1 MIWQDYRKLYANA
14 LKQYSPK
21 FKKELQNQ
29 VNTYCRTQDYN
40 AISDKALKKTIYK
53 LHLAMG
59 TKMALISESVVKKS
73 VKGVYVPMEFKSQKT
88 DAFQYAIIQ
97 VLQNDGLDQLAADIT
112 DTTKEQIRRFLVESA
127 QKNYTLPETIALLR
141 TSGITD
147 YRAELIARTETGR
160 AANIGSMV
168 GATSTG
174 LVTIKE
180 WIAARDNRTR
190 REPRDQTDH
199 LIMDGVKLSMNEKF
213 QVPNIKGRLMG
224 ENGRYDPMDHPC
236 DSSASAANV
245 CNCRC
250 TLGYEAVRGPNGK
263 LLTLEDNPPIGRIAV
278 IWDALKNLMGQSIA
292 KLIASLME

>member
-29 VNTYCRTQDYN
+29 VNTYCRTLDYN
-40 AISDKALKKTIYK
+40 KISDKALKKTIYK

-59 TKMALISESVVKKS
+59 TKMALISESAVKKS
-73 VKGVYVPMEFKSQKT
+73 VKGVYVPMEFKSAKT

-112 DTTKEQIRRFLVESA
+112 NTTKEQIRRFLIQSA
-127 QKNYTLPETIALLR
+127 EQNLTLPQTIALLR

-180 WIAARDNRTR
+180 WIATRDNRTR
-190 REPRDQTDH
+190 REPRDHTDH
-199 LIMDGVKLSMNEKF
+199 LIMDGTKLPMEKQF
-213 QVPNIKGRLMG
+213 QVPNNQVGLG
-224 ENGRYDPMDHPC
+224 YELMDHPC
-236 DSSASAANV
+236 DSKASAANV

-250 TLGYEAVRGPNGK
+250 TLGYEAVRGANGK
-263 LLTLEDNPPIGRIAV
+263 LLTLADNPPMGRIGV
-278 IWDALKNLMGQSIA
+278 IWNALQNLMGQAIG
-292 KLIASLME
+292 KLIASLIQ

>member
-29 VNTYCRTQDYN
+29 VNTYCRTQDYSK
-40 AISDKALKKTIYK
+40 ISDKALKKTIYK

-59 TKMALISESVVKKS
+59 TKMAVISESAVKKS
-73 VKGVYVPMEFKSQKT
+73 VKGVYVPMEFKSAKT

-97 VLQNDGLDQLAADIT
+97 VLQNDGLDKLAADIT
-112 DTTKEQIRRFLVESA
+112 DTTKEQIRRYLIESA
-127 QKNYTLPETIALLR
+127 EKNLTLPQTIALLR

-190 REPRDQTDH
+190 REPRDHTDH
-199 LIMDGVKLSMNEKF
+199 LIMDGTKLPMEKQF
-213 QVPNIKGRLMG
+213 QVPNNQVGLG
-224 ENGRYDPMDHPC
+224 YELMDHPC
-236 DSSASAANV
+236 DSKASAANV

-250 TLGYEAVRGPNGK
+250 TLGYEAVRGANGK
-263 LLTLEDNPPIGRIAV
+263 LLTLVDNPPMGRIGV
-278 IWDALKNLMGQSIA
+278 IWNALQNVMGQAIG
-292 KLIASLME
+292 KLIASLIQ

>member
-29 VNTYCRTQDYN
+29 VNTYCRTLDYN
-40 AISDKALKKTIYK
+40 KISDKALKKTIYK

-59 TKMALISESVVKKS
+59 TKMALISESAVKKS
-73 VKGVYVPMEFKSQKT
+73 VKGFYVPMEFKSAKT

-112 DTTKEQIRRFLVESA
+112 NTTKEQIRRFLIESA

-180 WIAARDNRTR
+180 WIATRDNRTR
-190 REPRDQTDH
+190 REPRDHTDH
-199 LIMDGVKLSMNEKF
+199 LEMDGVKLPMEKQF
-213 QVPNIKGRLMG
+213 QVPNNQVGLG
-224 ENGRYDPMDHPC
+224 YELMDHPC
-236 DSSASAANV
+236 DSKASAANV

-250 TLGYEAVRGPNGK
+250 TLGYEAVRGANGK
-263 LLTLEDNPPIGRIAV
+263 LLTLVDNPPMGRIGV
-278 IWDALKNLMGQSIA
+278 IWNALQNVMGQAIG
-292 KLIASLME
+292 KLIASLIQ

>member
-29 VNTYCRTQDYN
+29 VNTYCRTQDYSK
-40 AISDKALKKTIYK
+40 ISDKALKKTIYK

-59 TKMALISESVVKKS
+59 TKMALISESAVKKS
-73 VKGVYVPMEFKSQKT
+73 VKGVYVPMEYKSAKT

-112 DTTKEQIRRFLVESA
+112 DTTKEQIRRFLVQSA
-127 QKNYTLPETIALLR
+127 EQNLTMPQTIALLR

-160 AANIGSMV
+160 AANIGSQV
-168 GATSTG
+168 GATATG
-174 LVTIKE
+174 LVTLKE

-190 REPRDQTDH
+190 REPRDHTDH
-199 LIMDGVKLSMNEKF
+199 LIMDGVKLPMEKQF
-213 QVPNIKGRLMG
+213 QVPNNQVGLG
-224 ENGRYDPMDHPC
+224 YEFMDHPC
-236 DSSASAANV
+236 DSKASAANV

-250 TLGYEAVRGPNGK
+250 TLGYEAVRGANGK
-263 LLTLEDNPPIGRIAV
+263 LLTLTDNPPMGRIAV
-278 IWDALKNLMGQSIA
+278 IWNALQNVMGQAIS
-292 KLIASLME
+292 KLIASLIQ

>member
-29 VNTYCRTQDYN
+29 VNTYCRTQNYN

-59 TKMALISESVVKKS
+59 TKMALISESAVKKS
-73 VKGVYVPMEFKSQKT
+73 VKGVYVPMEYKSQKT

-112 DTTKEQIRRFLVESA
+112 ETTKDQIRRFLVESA

-180 WIAARDNRTR
+180 WIASKDARTR
-190 REPRDQTDH
+190 RQPIDQTDH
-199 LIMDGVKLSMNEKF
+199 LIMDGVKIPMNAKF

-224 ENGRYDPMDHPC
+224 ENGRYDPMEHPC
-236 DSSASAANV
+236 DSSASASNV

-250 TLGYEAVRGPNGK
+250 TLGYEAVRGANGK
-263 LLTLEDNPPIGRIAV
+263 LLTLADNPPMGRIGV
-278 IWDALKNLMGQSIA
+278 IWNALQNVMGQAIG
-292 KLIASLME
+292 KLIASLIQ

>member
-29 VNTYCRTQDYN
+29 VNTYCRTLDYN
-40 AISDKALKKTIYK
+40 KISDKALKKTIYK

-59 TKMALISESVVKKS
+59 TKMALISESAVKKS
-73 VKGVYVPMEFKSQKT
+73 VKGVYLPMEFKSQKT

-97 VLQNDGLDQLAADIT
+97 VLQNDGLDQLATDIT
-112 DTTKEQIRRFLVESA
+112 NTTKEQIRRFLIESA

-180 WIAARDNRTR
+180 WIAAKDNRTR
-190 REPRDQTDH
+190 REPRNHTDH
-199 LIMDGVKLSMNEKF
+199 LIMDGVKLPMEKQF
-213 QVPNIKGRLMG
+213 QVPNNQVGLG
-224 ENGRYDPMDHPC
+224 YELMDHPC
-236 DSSASAANV
+236 DSKASAANV

-250 TLGYEAVRGPNGK
+250 TLGYEAVRGANGK
-263 LLTLEDNPPIGRIAV
+263 LLTLADNPPMGRIGV
-278 IWDALKNLMGQSIA
+278 IWNALQNVMGQAIS
-292 KLIASLME
+292 KLIASLIQ

>member
-29 VNTYCRTQDYN
+29 VNTYCRTQNYN

-59 TKMALISESVVKKS
+59 TKMALISESAVKKS
-73 VKGVYVPMEFKSQKT
+73 VKGVYVPMEFKSAKT

-112 DTTKEQIRRFLVESA
+112 ETTKEQIRRFLIESA
-127 QKNYTLPETIALLR
+127 EKNYTLTETIALLR

-168 GATSTG
+168 GAVATG
-174 LVTIKE
+174 LVTLKE

-190 REPRDQTDH
+190 REPRDHTDH
-199 LIMDGVKLSMNEKF
+199 LIMDGTKLPMEKQF
-213 QVPNIKGRLMG
+213 QVPNNQVGLG
-224 ENGRYDPMDHPC
+224 YELMDHPC
-236 DSSASAANV
+236 DSKASAANV

-250 TLGYEAVRGPNGK
+250 TLGYEAVRGANGK
-263 LLTLEDNPPIGRIAV
+263 LLTLADNPPMGRIGV
-278 IWDALKNLMGQSIA
+278 IWNALQNVMGQAIG
-292 KLIASLME
+292 KLIASLIQ

>member
-29 VNTYCRTQDYN
+29 VNTYCRTLDYN
-40 AISDKALKKTIYK
+40 KISDKALKKTIYK

-112 DTTKEQIRRFLVESA
+112 DTTKEQIRRFLIQSA
-127 QKNYTLPETIALLR
+127 EQNLTLPQTIALLR

-190 REPRDQTDH
+190 REPRDHTDH
-199 LIMDGVKLSMNEKF
+199 LIMDGTKLPMEKQF
-213 QVPNIKGRLMG
+213 QVPNNQVGLG
-224 ENGRYDPMDHPC
+224 YELMDHPC
-236 DSSASAANV
+236 DSKASAANV

-250 TLGYEAVRGPNGK
+250 TLGYEAVRGANGK
-263 LLTLEDNPPIGRIAV
+263 LLTLADNPPMGRIGV
-278 IWDALKNLMGQSIA
+278 IWNALQNVMGQAIG
-292 KLIASLME
+292 KLIASLIQ

>member
-29 VNTYCRTQDYN
+29 VNTYCRTLDYN
-40 AISDKALKKTIYK
+40 KISDKAIKKTIYK

-112 DTTKEQIRRFLVESA
+112 ETTKEQIRRFLIQSA
-127 QKNYTLPETIALLR
+127 EQNLTLPQTIALLR

-190 REPRDQTDH
+190 REPRDNTDH
-199 LIMDGVKLSMNEKF
+199 LIMDGTKLPMEKQF
-213 QVPNIKGRLMG
+213 QVPNNQVGLG
-224 ENGRYDPMDHPC
+224 YELMDHPC
-236 DSSASAANV
+236 DSKASAANV

-250 TLGYEAVRGPNGK
+250 TLGYEAVRGTNGK
-263 LLTLEDNPPIGRIAV
+263 LLTLVDNPPMGRIAV
-278 IWDALKNLMGQSIA
+278 IWNALQNVMGQAIG
-292 KLIASLME
+292 KLIASLIQ

>member
-21 FKKELQNQ
+21 FKKELQKQ
-29 VNTYCRTQDYN
+29 VDTYCRTQNFN
-40 AISDKALKKTIYK
+40 AISDKSLKKTIYK

-59 TKMALISESVVKKS
+59 TKMAQISESAVKRS

-112 DTTKEQIRRFLVESA
+112 DTTKEQIRRFLIQSA
-127 QKNYTLPETIALLR
+127 EKNYTLPETIALLR

-180 WIAARDNRTR
+180 WISARDNRTR
-190 REPRDQTDH
+190 REPRDHTDH
-199 LIMDGVKLSMNEKF
+199 LNMDGVKLPMEKQF
-213 QVPNIKGRLMG
+213 QVPNNQVGLG
-224 ENGRYDPMDHPC
+224 YELMDHPC
-236 DSSASAANV
+236 DSKASAANV

-250 TLGYEAVRGPNGK
+250 TLGYEAVRGANGK
-263 LLTLEDNPPIGRIAV
+263 LLTLADNPPMGRIAV
-278 IWDALKNLMGQSIA
+278 IWNALQNVMGQAIG
-292 KLIASLME
+292 KLIASLIQ

>member
-14 LKQYSPK
+14 LKEYSPK

-29 VNTYCRTQDYN
+29 VNTYCRTQDYSK
-40 AISDKALKKTIYK
+40 ISDKALKKTIYK

-59 TKMALISESVVKKS
+59 TKMALISESAVKKS
-73 VKGVYVPMEFKSQKT
+73 VKGVYVPMEYKSAKT

-190 REPRDQTDH
+190 REPRDHTDH
-199 LIMDGVKLSMNEKF
+199 LIMDGTKLPMEKQF
-213 QVPNIKGRLMG
+213 QVPNNQVGLG
-224 ENGRYDPMDHPC
+224 YELMDHPC
-236 DSSASAANV
+236 DSKASAANV

-250 TLGYEAVRGPNGK
+250 TLGYEAVRGANGK
-263 LLTLEDNPPIGRIAV
+263 LLTLVDNPPMGRIAV
-278 IWDALKNLMGQSIA
+278 IWNALQNVMGQAIG
-292 KLIASLME
+292 KLIASLIQ

>member
-29 VNTYCRTQDYN
+29 VNTYCRTLDYN
-40 AISDKALKKTIYK
+40 KISDKALKKTIYK

-59 TKMALISESVVKKS
+59 TKMALISESAVKKS
-73 VKGVYVPMEFKSQKT
+73 VKGVYVPMEFKSAKT

-112 DTTKEQIRRFLVESA
+112 ETTKEQIRRFLIQSA
-127 QKNYTLPETIALLR
+127 EQNLTLPQTIALLR

-168 GATSTG
+168 GATATG

-190 REPRDQTDH
+190 REPRDHTDH
-199 LIMDGVKLSMNEKF
+199 LIMDGTKLPMEKQF
-213 QVPNIKGRLMG
+213 QVPNNQVGLG
-224 ENGRYDPMDHPC
+224 YELMDHPC
-236 DSSASAANV
+236 DSKASAANV

-250 TLGYEAVRGPNGK
+250 TLGYEAVRGANGK
-263 LLTLEDNPPIGRIAV
+263 LLTLADNPPMGRIGV
-278 IWDALKNLMGQSIA
+278 IWNALQNLMGQAIG
-292 KLIASLME
+292 KLIASLIQ

>member
-40 AISDKALKKTIYK
+40 KISDKALKKTIYK

-59 TKMALISESVVKKS
+59 TKMALISESAVKKS
-73 VKGVYVPMEFKSQKT
+73 VKGVYVPMEYKSAKT

-112 DTTKEQIRRFLVESA
+112 ETTKEQIRRFLIEAA
-127 QKNYTLPETIALLR
+127 QKNYTLAETIALLR
-141 TSGITD
+141 TSGITN

-190 REPRDQTDH
+190 REPRDHTDH
-199 LIMDGVKLSMNEKF
+199 LIMDGTKLPMEKQF
-213 QVPNIKGRLMG
+213 HVPNNQVGLG
-224 ENGRYDPMDHPC
+224 YELMDHPC
-236 DSSASAANV
+236 DSKASAANV

-250 TLGYEAVRGPNGK
+250 TLGYEAVRGANGK
-263 LLTLEDNPPIGRIAV
+263 LLTLADNPPMGRIGV
-278 IWDALKNLMGQSIA
+278 IWNALQNVMGQAIS
-292 KLIASLME
+292 KLIASLIE

>member
-14 LKQYSPK
+14 LKEYSPK

-29 VNTYCRTQDYN
+29 VNTYCRTQDYSK
-40 AISDKALKKTIYK
+40 ISDKALKKTIYK

-59 TKMALISESVVKKS
+59 TKMALISESAVKKS
-73 VKGVYVPMEFKSQKT
+73 VKGVYVPMEFKSAKA

-190 REPRDQTDH
+190 REPRDHTDH
-199 LIMDGVKLSMNEKF
+199 LIMDGTKLPMEKQF
-213 QVPNIKGRLMG
+213 QVPNNQVGLG
-224 ENGRYDPMDHPC
+224 YELMDHPC
-236 DSSASAANV
+236 DSKASAANV

-250 TLGYEAVRGPNGK
+250 TLGYEAVRGANGK
-263 LLTLEDNPPIGRIAV
+263 LLTLADNPPMGRIGV
-278 IWDALKNLMGQSIA
+278 IWNALQNVMGQAIG
-292 KLIASLME
+292 KLIASLIQ

>member
-59 TKMALISESVVKKS
+59 TKMALISESAVKKS
-73 VKGVYVPMEFKSQKT
+73 VKGVYVPMEYKSQKT

-112 DTTKEQIRRFLVESA
+112 ETTKEQIRRFLIESA
-127 QKNYTLPETIALLR
+127 EKNYTLTETIALLR

-168 GATSTG
+168 GATATG
-174 LVTIKE
+174 LVTLKE

-190 REPRDQTDH
+190 REPRDHTDH
-199 LIMDGVKLSMNEKF
+199 LIMDGTKLPMEKQF
-213 QVPNIKGRLMG
+213 QVPNNQVGLG
-224 ENGRYDPMDHPC
+224 YELMDHPC
-236 DSSASAANV
+236 DSKASAANV

-250 TLGYEAVRGPNGK
+250 TLGYEAVRGANGK
-263 LLTLEDNPPIGRIAV
+263 LLTLADNPPMGRIGV
-278 IWDALKNLMGQSIA
+278 IWNALQNVMGQAIS
-292 KLIASLME
+292 KLIASLIQ

>member
-1 MIWQDYRKLYANA
+1 MIWQDYKKLYANA

-29 VNTYCRTQDYN
+29 VNTYCRTQDYSK
-40 AISDKALKKTIYK
+40 ISDKALKKTIYK

-59 TKMALISESVVKKS
+59 TKMAVISESAVKKS

-112 DTTKEQIRRFLVESA
+112 DTTKEQIRRYLIESA
-127 QKNYTLPETIALLR
+127 QKNLTLPQTIALLR

-190 REPRDQTDH
+190 REPRDHTDH
-199 LIMDGVKLSMNEKF
+199 LIMDGTKLPMEKQF
-213 QVPNIKGRLMG
+213 QVPNNQVGLG
-224 ENGRYDPMDHPC
+224 YELMDHPC
-236 DSSASAANV
+236 DSKASAANV

-250 TLGYEAVRGPNGK
+250 TLGYEAVRGANGK
-263 LLTLEDNPPIGRIAV
+263 LLTLVDNPPMGRIGV
-278 IWDALKNLMGQSIA
+278 IWNALQNVMGQAIG
-292 KLIASLME
+292 KLIASLIQ

>member
-29 VNTYCRTQDYN
+29 VNTYCRTQDYSK
-40 AISDKALKKTIYK
+40 ISDKALKKTIYK

-59 TKMALISESVVKKS
+59 TKMALISESAVKKS
-73 VKGVYVPMEFKSQKT
+73 VKGVYVPMEYKSAKT

-112 DTTKEQIRRFLVESA
+112 DTTKEQIRRFLIQSA
-127 QKNYTLPETIALLR
+127 EQNLTMPQTIALLR

-160 AANIGSMV
+160 AANIGSQV
-168 GATSTG
+168 GATATG
-174 LVTIKE
+174 LVTLKE

-190 REPRDQTDH
+190 REPRDHTDH
-199 LIMDGVKLSMNEKF
+199 LIMDGVKLPMEKQF
-213 QVPNIKGRLMG
+213 QVPNNQVGLG
-224 ENGRYDPMDHPC
+224 YEFMDHPC
-236 DSSASAANV
+236 DSKASAANV

-250 TLGYEAVRGPNGK
+250 TLGYEAVRGANGK
-263 LLTLEDNPPIGRIAV
+263 LLTLADNPPMGRIAV
-278 IWDALKNLMGQSIA
+278 IWNALQNVMGQAIS
-292 KLIASLME
+292 KLIASLIQ

>member
-29 VNTYCRTQDYN
+29 VNTYCRTQNFN
-40 AISDKALKKTIYK
+40 AISDKSLKKTIYK

-59 TKMALISESVVKKS
+59 TKMALISESAVKRS
-73 VKGVYVPMEFKSQKT
+73 VKGVYVPLEYKSQKT

-112 DTTKEQIRRFLVESA
+112 DTTKEQIRRFLIQSA
-127 QKNYTLPETIALLR
+127 EKNYTLPETIALLR
-141 TSGITD
+141 TAGITD

-180 WIAARDNRTR
+180 WISARDNRTR
-190 REPRDQTDH
+190 REPRDHTDH
-199 LIMDGVKLSMNEKF
+199 LNMDGVKLPMEKQF
-213 QVPNIKGRLMG
+213 QVPNNQVGLG
-224 ENGRYDPMDHPC
+224 YELMDHPC
-236 DSSASAANV
+236 DSKASAANV

-250 TLGYEAVRGPNGK
+250 TLGYEAVRGANGK
-263 LLTLEDNPPIGRIAV
+263 LLTLQDNPPMGRVAV
-278 IWDALKNLMGQSIA
+278 IWNALQNVMGQAIG
-292 KLIASLME
+292 KLIASLIQ

>member
-29 VNTYCRTQDYN
+29 VNTYCRTLDYN
-40 AISDKALKKTIYK
+40 KISDKALKKTIYK

-73 VKGVYVPMEFKSQKT
+73 VKGVYVPMEFKSAKT

-112 DTTKEQIRRFLVESA
+112 ETTKEQIRRFLIQSA
-127 QKNYTLPETIALLR
+127 EQNLTLPQTIALLR

-190 REPRDQTDH
+190 REPRDHTDH
-199 LIMDGVKLSMNEKF
+199 LIMDGTKLPMEKQF
-213 QVPNIKGRLMG
+213 QVPNNQVGLG
-224 ENGRYDPMDHPC
+224 YELMDHPC
-236 DSSASAANV
+236 DSKASAANV

-250 TLGYEAVRGPNGK
+250 TLGYEAVRGANGK
-263 LLTLEDNPPIGRIAV
+263 LLTLADNPPMGRIAV
-278 IWDALKNLMGQSIA
+278 IWNALQNLMGQAIG
-292 KLIASLME
+292 KLIASLIQ

>member
-1 MIWQDYRKLYANA
+1 
-14 LKQYSPK
+14 
-21 FKKELQNQ
+21 
-29 VNTYCRTQDYN
+29 
-40 AISDKALKKTIYK
+40 
-53 LHLAMG
+53 MG
-59 TKMALISESVVKKS
+59 TKMALISESAVKKS
-73 VKGVYVPMEFKSQKT
+73 VKGVYVPMEYKSAKT

-190 REPRDQTDH
+190 REPRDHTDH
-199 LIMDGVKLSMNEKF
+199 LIMDGTKLPMEKQF
-213 QVPNIKGRLMG
+213 QVPNNQVGLG
-224 ENGRYDPMDHPC
+224 YELMDHPC
-236 DSSASAANV
+236 DSKASAANV

-250 TLGYEAVRGPNGK
+250 TLGYEAVRGANGK
-263 LLTLEDNPPIGRIAV
+263 LLTLVDNPPMGRIAV
-278 IWDALKNLMGQSIA
+278 IWNALQNVMGQAIG
-292 KLIASLME
+292 KLIASLIQ

>member
-73 VKGVYVPMEFKSQKT
+73 VKGVYVPLEYKSQKT

-112 DTTKEQIRRFLVESA
+112 DTTKEQIRNFLIQSA
-127 QKNYTLPETIALLR
+127 EKNYTLNETIALLK

-180 WIAARDNRTR
+180 WIATRDNRTR
-190 REPRDQTDH
+190 REPRNHTDH
-199 LIMDGVKLSMNEKF
+199 LNMDGVKLPMEKQF
-213 QVPNIKGRLMG
+213 QVPNNQVGLG
-224 ENGRYDPMDHPC
+224 YELMDHPC
-236 DSSASAANV
+236 DSKASAANV

-250 TLGYEAVRGPNGK
+250 TLGYEAVRGANGK
-263 LLTLEDNPPIGRIAV
+263 LLTLADNPPMGRIAV
-278 IWDALKNLMGQSIA
+278 IWNALQNVMGQAIS
-292 KLIASLME
+292 KLIASLIE

>member
-29 VNTYCRTQDYN
+29 VNTYCRTQDYSK
-40 AISDKALKKTIYK
+40 ISDKALKKTIYK

-59 TKMALISESVVKKS
+59 TKMAQISESAVKKS
-73 VKGVYVPMEFKSQKT
+73 VKGIYVPMEYKSAKT

-112 DTTKEQIRRFLVESA
+112 DTTKEQIRRYLIESA
-127 QKNYTLPETIALLR
+127 EKNLTLPQTIALLR

-160 AANIGSMV
+160 AANIGSQV
-168 GATSTG
+168 GATATG
-174 LVTIKE
+174 LVTLKE

-190 REPRDQTDH
+190 REPRDHTDH
-199 LIMDGVKLSMNEKF
+199 LIMDGVKLPMEKQF
-213 QVPNIKGRLMG
+213 QVPNNQVGLG
-224 ENGRYDPMDHPC
+224 YEFMDHPC
-236 DSSASAANV
+236 DSKASAANV

-250 TLGYEAVRGPNGK
+250 TLGYEAVRGANGK
-263 LLTLEDNPPIGRIAV
+263 LLTLADNPPMGRIAV
-278 IWDALKNLMGQSIA
+278 IWNALQNVMGQAIS
-292 KLIASLME
+292 KLIASLIQ

>member
-29 VNTYCRTQDYN
+29 VNIYCRTLDYN
-40 AISDKALKKTIYK
+40 KISDKALKKTIYK

-59 TKMALISESVVKKS
+59 TKMALISESAVKKS
-73 VKGVYVPMEFKSQKT
+73 VKGVYVPMEFKSAKT

-112 DTTKEQIRRFLVESA
+112 ETTKEQIRRFLIQSA
-127 QKNYTLPETIALLR
+127 EQNLTMAQTIALLR

-168 GATSTG
+168 GATATG
-174 LVTIKE
+174 LVTLKE

-190 REPRDQTDH
+190 REPRDHTDH
-199 LIMDGVKLSMNEKF
+199 LIMDGTKLPMEKQF
-213 QVPNIKGRLMG
+213 QVPNNQVGLG
-224 ENGRYDPMDHPC
+224 YELMDHPC
-236 DSSASAANV
+236 DSKASAANV

-250 TLGYEAVRGPNGK
+250 TLGYEAVRGANGK
-263 LLTLEDNPPIGRIAV
+263 LLTLADNPPMGRIGV
-278 IWDALKNLMGQSIA
+278 IWNALQNVMGQAIG
-292 KLIASLME
+292 KLIASLIQ

>member
-29 VNTYCRTQDYN
+29 VNTYCRTLDYN
-40 AISDKALKKTIYK
+40 KISDKALKKTIYK

-59 TKMALISESVVKKS
+59 TKMALISESAVKKS
-73 VKGVYVPMEFKSQKT
+73 VKGVYVPMEYKSAKT

-112 DTTKEQIRRFLVESA
+112 NTTKEQIRRFLIQSA
-127 QKNYTLPETIALLR
+127 EKNYTLPETIALLR

-180 WIAARDNRTR
+180 WISARDNRTR
-190 REPRDQTDH
+190 REPRDHTDH
-199 LIMDGVKLSMNEKF
+199 LIMDGVKLPMEKQF
-213 QVPNIKGRLMG
+213 QVPNNQVGLG
-224 ENGRYDPMDHPC
+224 YELMDHPC
-236 DSSASAANV
+236 DSKASAANV

-250 TLGYEAVRGPNGK
+250 TLGYEAVRGANGK
-263 LLTLEDNPPIGRIAV
+263 LLTLADNPPMGRIGV
-278 IWDALKNLMGQSIA
+278 IWNALQNVMGQAIG
-292 KLIASLME
+292 KLIASLIQ